1 MNILPRDRRS
11 RRSGY
16 LLAALLSLAA
26 AQAESASVAVSSIYA
41 FEATDLTAAPARLVV
56 GNDGRLYGTASYDGG
71 VGLFSIENDGS
82 DYAITK
88 VDALENFRSINW
100 GPVADSLGNF
110 IAGVWPHPTS
120 CPRLDVVSGI
130 TTYSTVVKLDT
141 AGQSTIVSLPGRE
154 DFCPQRSATIAA
166 DDSIYFI
173 SLTSAGGLIH
183 RLTRGGTEIEL
194 IKDFNEATDG
204 RNPASLIAGN
214 DDWLYGVTS
223 TGGPGRDGTPS
234 NGTIFKLR
242 ADGSDFSVLHAFVP
256 ATDGR
261 PSTGENNLSFLVEHG
276 DWLYG
281 SAAFNGPSNAGT
293 VYRIRKDGSDFRVLH
308 SFDFAT
314 RPEEGRTPGGMLA
327 LADDGNIYGVTT
339 LSVTGVNDGT
349 LFRIVTDNVENP
361 DGGFETLHSFTAAVA
376 GGTPRGVVNG
386 PDGKLYGITSTGG
399 ANGLGSIFAVD
410 TGVTPAYP
418 LIQAFSASPSELTWE
433 GTLLSTTLSW
443 NAINATACEAQSDN
457 ADWMGAVASDG
468 SKEVAIVSN
477 GLQEFT
483 LMCWNGE
490 VPAAENSSSKL
501 IRVNAS
507 EVPDPPQVDFTVT
520 PGTIEVGQDVSIA
533 WEVSG
538 ATSCTA
544 TGAVGWTGSFS
555 AEELAAVTGSRT
567 VAIAG
572 TPGTRTFTL
581 TCDNQGIPAETVSVE
596 LTVTAAP
603 IPPEDEVDASD
614 GGGGAISPALLLLL
628 LSTALARYAAWTPR
642 RQRA

>member
-1 MNILPRDRRS
+1 MNIILKDRRPGH
-11 RRSGY
+11 SGY
-16 LLAALLSLAA
+16 LLAALLSLAT

-41 FEATDLTAAPARLVV
+41 FQETDLTAAPARLVV

-71 VGLFSIENDGS
+71 VGLFSIESDGS
-82 DYAITK
+82 NYVIAK
-88 VDALENFRSINW
+88 VDELANFRSINW

-110 IAGVWPHPTS
+110 VAGVWPHPTS

-130 TTYSTVVKLDT
+130 TTYSTVVKLDA
-141 AGQSTIVSLPGRE
+141 AGQSTVVSLPGRE
-154 DFCPQRSATIAA
+154 DFCPQRSVAIAA

-173 SLTSAGGLIH
+173 SPTPSAGGSIH
-183 RLTRGGTEIEL
+183 RLTRGGTEVEL

-214 DDWLYGVTS
+214 DGWLYGVTNF
-223 TGGPGRDGTPS
+223 GGPGRDGTPS
-234 NGTIFKLR
+234 NGTIFKFR

-261 PSTGENNLSFLVEHG
+261 PSVGENNLAFLVEHN

-281 SAAFNGPSNAGT
+281 SAAGNGPSNAGT
-293 VYRIRKDGSDFRVLH
+293 VYRIRKDGTDFRILH

-327 LADDGNIYGVTT
+327 LADDGNIYGVTV

-349 LFRIVTDNVENP
+349 LFRIVTANAENP
-361 DGGFETLHSFTAAVA
+361 DGGFETLHSFTAAVEGSA
-376 GGTPRGVVNG
+376 PRGVVRG
-386 PDGKLYGITSTGG
+386 SDGKLYGITSTGG
-399 ANGLGSIFAVD
+399 ANGRGSIFVVD
-410 TGVTPAYP
+410 TGITPAYP

-483 LMCWNGE
+483 LTCWNGE
-490 VPAAENSSSKL
+490 VPTAENSSSKL
-501 IRVNAS
+501 IRVNSS
-507 EVPDPPQVDFTVT
+507 EVPDPPQVGFTVT

-544 TGAVGWTGSFS
+544 TGAAGWTGSFS
-555 AEELAAVTGSRT
+555 AEELAAGTGSRT
-567 VAIAG
+567 VSIAG

-603 IPPEDEVDASD
+603 IPPEDEIDASS
-614 GGGGAISPALLLLL
+614 GGGALSPTLLLLL
-628 LSTALARYAAWTPR
+628 MLTGMARYAARMPR
-642 RQRA
+642 RQRV